1 MPASPAESRDLAA
14 LLAWQVEAG
23 ADEAI
28 ETLPVDRYK
37 SSIAPK
43 AAVPAKAFAPAP
55 QSAPAQLSEAPLVTP
70 ALKPAPTRA
79 ASKPAPTRPATP
91 APATPASA
99 PAASP
104 AAASARELANAA
116 TTLEELVEALAAFD
130 GCTLKKTATN
140 LVFGDGNPA
149 ARIMFVGEAPGA
161 DEDRAG
167 KPFVGV
173 SGQLLDRMLGWIG
186 LDRTKFYITNIIYW
200 RPPGNRTPTSDE
212 VAACQPF
219 IARHIELVSPALLVT
234 VGGPSTEALLHRGEG
249 ISRSHG
255 RWYDYQTPGLAAP
268 IPAMPIFHPAFLLR
282 ASAQKRSAWR
292 DLLKLEQKMAE
303 LGIS

>member
-1 MPASPAESRDLAA
+1 MASPTLDRNSIARLI
-14 LLAWQVEAG
+14 AWQVEAG

-28 ETLPVDRYK
+28 LETSVDRYRASAPPLPK
-37 SSIAPK
+37 PSAVPARRPGLAEAPVPSLKPALRAVPPK
-43 AAVPAKAFAPAP
+43 AAP
-55 QSAPAQLSEAPLVTP
+55 
-70 ALKPAPTRA
+70 
-79 ASKPAPTRPATP
+79 
-91 APATPASA
+91 PAS
-99 PAASP
+99 S
-104 AAASARELANAA
+104 AAATARELANAA

-130 GCTLKKTATN
+130 GCALKKTATN

-173 SGQLLDRMLGWIG
+173 SGQLLDRMVGWIG
-186 LDRTKFYITNIIYW
+186 LDRTKFYITNILYW

-219 IARHIELVSPALLVT
+219 IARHIELVAPATLVT

-282 ASAQKRSAWR
+282 AAAQKRSAWR
-292 DLLKLEQKMAE
+292 DLLKLEQKMVE

>member
-1 MPASPAESRDLAA
+1 MPAAPADSRDLAA
-14 LLAWQVEAG
+14 LLAWQAAAG

-28 ETLPVDRYK
+28 EETPVDRYK
-37 SSIAPK
+37 AS
-43 AAVPAKAFAPAP
+43 AAFPTAAK
-55 QSAPAQLSEAPLVTP
+55 STPAQLGEAPLTSIQPTSLQP
-70 ALKPAPTRA
+70 ASPRPAAARPA
-79 ASKPAPTRPATP
+79 ASKPAATP
-91 APATPASA
+91 PTTPGLAKTA
-99 PAASP
+99 
-104 AAASARELANAA
+104 AAASARDLANAA
-116 TTLEELVEALAAFD
+116 TSLEELVEALAAFD
-130 GCTLKKTATN
+130 GCALKKTATN
-140 LVFGDGNPA
+140 LVFGDGNPN
-149 ARIMFVGEAPGA
+149 ARVMFVGEAPGA

-173 SGQLLDRMLGWIG
+173 SGQLLDKMVGWIG

-219 IARHIELVSPALLVT
+219 IARHIELVAPAVLVT

-255 RWYDYQTPGLAAP
+255 RWYDYQTPGLPAP
-268 IPAMPIFHPAFLLR
+268 IPAIPIFHPAFLLR
-282 ASAQKRSAWR
+282 AAAQKRAAWR
-292 DLLKLEQKMAE
+292 DLLKLEQKLAE

>member
-1 MPASPAESRDLAA
+1 MPASPTESRDPAA

-28 ETLPVDRYK
+28 EAAPIDRYK
-37 SSIAPK
+37 SSAAPQP
-43 AAVPAKAFAPAP
+43 AVPAKSFAPAP
-55 QSAPAQLSEAPLVTP
+55 KSAPAQLSEAPLASP
-70 ALKPAPTRA
+70 ALKPAPVRA
-79 ASKPAPTRPATP
+79 APKPVPARPAA
-91 APATPASA
+91 APVPAS
-99 PAASP
+99 SP

-116 TTLEELVEALAAFD
+116 TSLEELVEALAAFD
-130 GCTLKKTATN
+130 GCALKKTATN
-140 LVFGDGNPA
+140 LVFGDGNPT
-149 ARIMFVGEAPGA
+149 ARVMFVGEAPGA

-173 SGQLLDRMLGWIG
+173 SGQLLDRMVGWIG

-219 IARHIELVSPALLVT
+219 IARHIELVAPALLVT

-282 ASAQKRSAWR
+282 AAAQKRSAWR

>member
-1 MPASPAESRDLAA
+1 MAPSPDDLSAVAA

-28 ETLPVDRYK
+28 EAATIDRYK
-37 SSIAPK
+37 SSA
-43 AAVPAKAFAPAP
+43 AP
-55 QSAPAQLSEAPLVTP
+55 QSAAPAKVFAPPLKTAPAQLSEASLPPPVLKQVPVRAP
-70 ALKPAPTRA
+70 AKPSAV
-79 ASKPAPTRPATP
+79 RPAAP
-91 APATPASA
+91 APAQA
-99 PAASP
+99 PSP
-104 AAASARELANAA
+104 ATATARELANAA

-130 GCTLKKTATN
+130 GCALKKTATN

-173 SGQLLDRMLGWIG
+173 SGQLLDRMVGWIG
-186 LDRTKFYITNIIYW
+186 LDRTKFYITNILYW

-219 IARHIELVSPALLVT
+219 IARHIELVAPAMLVT

-282 ASAQKRSAWR
+282 SSAQKRAAWR
-292 DLLKLEQKMAE
+292 DLLRLEQKMGE
-303 LGIS
+303 IGIS

>member
-1 MPASPAESRDLAA
+1 MPASATESRDLAA
-14 LLAWQVEAG
+14 MLIWQVEAG

-28 ETLPVDRYK
+28 EAAPIDRYK
-37 SSIAPK
+37 SST
-43 AAVPAKAFAPAP
+43 AARQPATPPKAFAPP
-55 QSAPAQLSEAPLVTP
+55 LKSAPAQLSEAPLATPTLTP
-70 ALKPAPTRA
+70 APVRAHTRPASA
-79 ASKPAPTRPATP
+79 RPATP
-91 APATPASA
+91 APGPAVS
-99 PAASP
+99 S
-104 AAASARELANAA
+104 AAAGARELANAA

-130 GCTLKKTATN
+130 GCALKKTATN
-140 LVFGDGNPA
+140 LVFGDGNPT
-149 ARIMFVGEAPGA
+149 ARVMFVGEAPGA

-173 SGQLLDRMLGWIG
+173 SGQLLDRMVGWIG
-186 LDRTKFYITNIIYW
+186 LDRTRFYITNIIYW

-219 IARHIELVSPALLVT
+219 IARHIELVAPALLVT

-255 RWYDYQTPGLAAP
+255 RWYDYQTPGMAAP

-282 ASAQKRSAWR
+282 AAAQKRSAWR
-292 DLLKLEQKMAE
+292 DLLKLEQKMVE

>member
-1 MPASPAESRDLAA
+1 MPTSPDDLSTIAA

-28 ETLPVDRYK
+28 EAAPIDRYK
-37 SSIAPK
+37 SSAAPR
-43 AAVPAKAFAPAP
+43 AATVPQAFAPAP
-55 QSAPAQLSEAPLVTP
+55 KSAPAQLSEA
-70 ALKPAPTRA
+70 ALAPTALMPAPARA
-79 ASKPAPTRPATP
+79 PAKPPATRPATP
-91 APATPASA
+91 APAQA
-99 PAASP
+99 PSP
-104 AAASARELANAA
+104 AAATARELANAA
-116 TTLEELVEALAAFD
+116 TTLEELAEALAAFD
-130 GCTLKKTATN
+130 GCALKKTATN

-173 SGQLLDRMLGWIG
+173 SGQLLDKMLGWIG
-186 LDRTKFYITNIIYW
+186 LDRTRFYITNILYW

-219 IARHIELVSPALLVT
+219 IARHIELVAPALLVT

-282 ASAQKRSAWR
+282 SSAQKRAAWR
-292 DLLKLEQKMAE
+292 DLLRLEQKMVE
-303 LGIS
+303 LQIS